1 MKWLNYHH
9 LLYFWGIAHKGSMK
23 RLCEEHN
30 LFQPAL
36 SAQLRVLEDALGETL
51 FTRVGQTLALTEMGQ
66 MAYR

>member
-9 LLYFWGIAHKGSMK
+9 LLYFWVIAHKGSMK
-23 RLCEEHN
+23 RLCEELN
-30 LFQPAL
+30 LFQPTL

-51 FTRVGQTLALTEMGQ
+51 FTRVGRTLVLTEVGQ